1 MIIENRIIVEG
12 KLNKDNFHSVKPVR
26 SRLKKFRIVSEGD
39 QKYVIEKKQKFLCWK
54 WWSRNYL
61 YNVNGCYIVDDKNT
75 AKRILNI
82 LTENK

>member
-12 KLNKDNFHSVKPVR
+12 KM
-26 SRLKKFRIVSEGD
+26 SRDSHTHIRPKRKRVGTFRIVSEND
-39 QKYVIEKKQKFLCWK
+39 EKHVIEKKRKFLCWK
-54 WWSRNYL
+54 WWSRSYL
-61 YNVNGCYIVDDKNT
+61 YNINGCYIVDNKDT